1 MKTIN
6 KTIFLFAAFLFLFS
20 CSNTNEPQQQQV
32 KSDPLSSWNDG
43 EVKTA
48 ITAFVEKVSNESSAD
63 FVRVEDRIAVFDN
76 DGTLWCEKP
85 LYIPV
90 ELELAYIK
98 SEFANRPEW
107 QDDKLF
113 KGIAEGDLSVLADY
127 DTGALIAK
135 LLGAHDGQ
143 KEEDYKKFC
152 YNALSNINHSKFNRP
167 LKEMTYAPMVQL
179 VNYLQENDFKVYIV
193 TGGEITSVRTV
204 SEEVY
209 NIPKENVV
217 GSSVLLE
224 YVSDDTGTYLVRT
237 EKIQSANDKQ
247 VKPANIELH
256 IGRKPIF
263 AAGNSDGDYQM
274 MEYTLSND
282 KPSMA
287 ILVHHDDEEREYSYM
302 HGTEKA
308 VEDAAGKGWYVVSM
322 KDDFKDIL
330 GSN

>member
-1 MKTIN
+1 MKTSN
-6 KTIFLFAAFLFLFS
+6 KMILLFAAFLFLVS

-48 ITAFVEKVSNESSAD
+48 ISTFVSNVTDESSAD
-63 FVRVEDRIAVFDN
+63 FVAVEDRIAVFDN

-90 ELELAYIK
+90 ELELAYVK
-98 SEFANRPEW
+98 NEYPEHPEW
-107 QDDKLF
+107 EEDKF
-113 KGIAEGDLSVLADY
+113 FSGIAQNDLSVLSDY
-127 DTGALIAK
+127 DNNELIDK
-135 LLGAHDGQ
+135 LFGAHDGQ
-143 KEEDYKKFC
+143 KEEDYKDFV
-152 YNALSNINHSKFNRP
+152 YHTLSSAQHSKFNRP
-167 LKEMTYAPMVQL
+167 LKEMTFSPMVQL

-217 GSSVLLE
+217 GSSVVLE
-224 YVSDDTGTYLVRT
+224 YVSDDTGTYLIRT
-237 EKIQSANDKQ
+237 KKIQSANDKQ

-274 MEYTLSND
+274 MEFTLSND

-287 ILVHHDDEEREYSYM
+287 ILVHHDDEAREYSYM

-308 VEDAAGKGWYVVSM
+308 VEDAAEKGWYVVSM
-322 KDDFKDIL
+322 RDDFKEIFAE
-330 GSN
+330 

>member
-6 KTIFLFAAFLFLFS
+6 KMIFLFAAFLFLVS

-63 FVRVEDRIAVFDN
+63 FVQVEDRIAVFDN
-76 DGTLWCEKP
+76 DGTLWVEKP
-85 LYIPV
+85 IYIPV
-90 ELELAYIK
+90 ELEMAYIK

-107 QDDKLF
+107 SDDKLYS
-113 KGIAEGDLSVLADY
+113 GIANDDLSVLGEY
-127 DTGALIAK
+127 STGELIGK
-135 LLGAHDGQ
+135 LFAANKGQ
-143 KEEDYKKFC
+143 KEEDYKDFV
-152 YNALSNINHSKFNRP
+152 YHTLSSVQHSKFNRP
-167 LKEMTYAPMVQL
+167 LKEMTFAPMVQL

-204 SEEVY
+204 SEEIY

-217 GSSVLLE
+217 GSSVVLE

-237 EKIQSANDKQ
+237 GKIQSANDAQ
-247 VKPANIELH
+247 IKPPNIELH

-274 MEYTLSND
+274 MEFTLSND

-287 ILVHHDDEEREYSYM
+287 ILVHHDDEAREYSYM

-308 VEDAAGKGWYVVSM
+308 VEDAAEKGWHVVSM
-322 KDDFKDIL
+322 KDDFKEIF
-330 GSN
+330 GE